1 MARND
6 GAHSLNP
13 SDRPEYGDPRLDR
26 DLEIRHDEPL
36 RVEYDR
42 PTVEQRVSTKPAK
55 TSAAAAF
62 ALVFGLSALLSV
74 LTVILSPLGLVL
86 GLIGIALGVVGMKM
100 AKRPGVTGKGVAIAG
115 LVLSVLAV
123 LLTVAIAIGLTT
135 FVNDDSAVNRLEQQV
150 ERLRDQLPTDVNVPQ
165 P

>member
-13 SDRPEYGDPRLDR
+13 ADRPEYGDPRLDR